1 MPVITPTKKP
11 TALFTNHDTFF
22 METSTELKPHSTTA
36 SPSYSNSTRRVRFLL
51 LRTGTQLWLADN
63 LLIDDKSELY
73 TVNPEQAL
81 QFMTV
86 EAASERARHLLHL
99 FPDLTV
105 NPVEVPVTHG

>member
-1 MPVITPTKKP
+1 METTSALKPPSP
-11 TALFTNHDTFF
+11 TAL
-22 METSTELKPHSTTA
+22 
-36 SPSYSNSTRRVRFLL
+36 PSCGNLTRVRFLL

-73 TVNPEQAL
+73 TTNPSQAL

-86 EAASERARHLLHL
+86 EAATERARHLLHL

-105 NPVEVPVTHG
+105 NAVEVSVTHG